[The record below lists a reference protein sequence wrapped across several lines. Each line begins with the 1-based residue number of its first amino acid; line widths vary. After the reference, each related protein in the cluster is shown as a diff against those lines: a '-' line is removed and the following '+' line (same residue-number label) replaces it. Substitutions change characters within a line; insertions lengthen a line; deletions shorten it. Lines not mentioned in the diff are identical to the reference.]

1 MNAGL
6 TIAFICSGNK
16 HPTVENYKK
25 FGKQFWDDTQNNNS
39 KVGYYFVYYFQ
50 QKYVYIH
57 KIINILQPSERP
69 IEMNWTS
76 DRQILC
82 LSSQL
87 KQFTW
92 NEWIH
97 NIGFGAPYTPNYR
110 MTQTG
115 SWSHYE
121 LQNHIKYKQF
131 NFTNFINII
140 ENQTTTIASSLP
152 IKYDDEEDDKIKDK
166 IDDKIK
172 EIKDEI
178 DDKDIM
184 EDIMEDIDDE
194 KDFIA
199 KRKAEIAL
207 YIKVQEAETTRLLM
221 EKRLRKNIEP
231 LRQKR
236 MIALQEEKTLLMEQF
251 KILQEKIN
259 DIDVQ
264 CEEVGAGNYD
274 EELIKTEQTI
284 LHK

>member
-1 MNAGL
+1 MNSGL

-25 FGKQFWDDTQNNNS
+25 FGKRFWDDTQNNNS

-50 QKYVYIH
+50 QKYVYVH

-76 DRQILC
+76 NRQILC

-92 NEWIH
+92 DEWIH
-97 NIGFGAPYTPNYR
+97 NIGFGSPYTPNYR

-131 NFTNFINII
+131 NFTNFINTI
-140 ENQTTTIASSLP
+140 ENRSPMTIVSSLP
-152 IKYDDEEDDKIKDK
+152 VNNDNEIKEDEIKEENVEEDDDL
-166 IDDKIK
+166 
-172 EIKDEI
+172 
-178 DDKDIM
+178 
-184 EDIMEDIDDE
+184 DE

-207 YIKVQEAETTRLLM
+207 YIKAQEAETIRLLM
-221 EKRLRKNIEP
+221 EKKMRKNIEP

-236 MIALQEEKTLLMEQF
+236 IDGFKAEKTLLMEQIQ
-251 KILQEKIN
+251 ILQGKIN
-259 DIDVQ
+259 DIDVH
-264 CEEVGAGNYD
+264 CEAVSAGNYD
-274 EELIKTEQTI
+274 EELIKAEQTI
-284 LHK
+284 LF